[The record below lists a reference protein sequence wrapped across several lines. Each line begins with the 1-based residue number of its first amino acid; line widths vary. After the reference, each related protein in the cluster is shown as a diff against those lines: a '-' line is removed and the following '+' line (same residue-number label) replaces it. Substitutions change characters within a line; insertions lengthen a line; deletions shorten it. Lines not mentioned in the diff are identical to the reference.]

1 MALDRNLL
9 VLCIIRE
16 ADNALTFQN
25 ILNRSKLQAKE
36 LVETMGILALNGKIR
51 TFAGDDLKPLA
62 ERRFFSVNE
71 NRQEIDDFIA
81 GQLPLIAGESCLYF
95 AYGSDLEPELY
106 RSLPGVHF
114 LMKGCLKGYHLTFD
128 ENQNKGSGGGLANL
142 SRASDGE
149 VWGAV
154 YHLESIQKPLIENK
168 VRIRIPVEGVAGTMC
183 VEAYVFASHSM
194 LFPSR
199 QYLKKLVDGGQ
210 FFGFPQKYLR
220 QVSVM
225 PTID

>member
-9 VLCIIRE
+9 VMCIIRE
-16 ADNALTFQN
+16 ADNALTFQT
-25 ILNRSKLQAKE
+25 ILNRSNLQAKE
-36 LVETMGILALNGKIR
+36 LEQAMGVLALDGNIR

-62 ERRFFSVNE
+62 ERRFFSVQE
-71 NRQEIDDFIA
+71 KRQEIDDLIA
-81 GQLPLIAGESCLYF
+81 GQLPLLAGESCLYF
-95 AYGSDLEPELY
+95 AYGPELEPELY

-114 LMKGCLKGYHLTFD
+114 LMRGCLKGYHLTFD
-128 ENQNKGSGGGLANL
+128 DNQNKVSGSGVANL
-142 SRASDGE
+142 CKSSDGE

-154 YHLESIQKPLIENK
+154 YHLETMQKPLAEK
-168 VRIRIPVEGVAGTMC
+168 EVRIRIPVEGAVGTIC
-183 VEAYVFASHSM
+183 VETYVSKSHSM

-220 QVSVM
+220 QVSAI